1 MPAFLSKRTA
11 FTPRRKALLVF
22 IALLLAVVGWL
33 HFTGAAGTSGIP
45 SKDMDWNGDGT
56 VTQGEIAQAVFSVV
70 VEQKQD
76 GNRQCN
82 TFAWRSGAGTIRM
95 DCKTVF
101 QADAAAAKE

>member
-1 MPAFLSKRTA
+1 
-11 FTPRRKALLVF
+11 
-22 IALLLAVVGWL
+22 
-33 HFTGAAGTSGIP
+33 
-45 SKDMDWNGDGT
+45 MDWDGDGT

-76 GNRQCN
+76 GPRQCN

-101 QADAAAAKE
+101 QTEATQAKE

>member
-1 MPAFLSKRTA
+1 
-11 FTPRRKALLVF
+11 
-22 IALLLAVVGWL
+22 
-33 HFTGAAGTSGIP
+33 
-45 SKDMDWNGDGT
+45 MDWNADGT
-56 VTQGEIAQAVFSVV
+56 VTQGEIAQAIFSVV

-101 QADAAAAKE
+101 QADAATK